1 MWTGKLESVG
11 VTDPGLVHGG
21 ENRTADHVGIVMK
34 SEEEEKKQCI
44 LSNVI

>member
-1 MWTGKLESVG
+1 MG

-34 SEEEEKKQCI
+34 SEEEEKKPLLKKHI
-44 LSNVI
+44 LSNLLQ